1 MSEAVA
7 NVVNTQNLVPEVL
20 QGPAQSFNQ
29 AVNENLGWLLV
40 NPVASNALRLAL
52 LMYAGLAAPR
62 LHPAVDRLF
71 SHPAFR
77 VVVLGLVLWS
87 QNNDPALSL
96 ALAMLFIVSMNT
108 IAGRKPFE
116 RFISRWGRSG
126 GKGRVPAPRERS
138 RRM

>member
-29 AVNENLGWLLV
+29 AVNENLGL
-40 NPVASNALRLAL
+40 LRLAL
-52 LMYAGLAAPR
+52 LMYAGLAAPK